1 MFWFVNDGGPLLIAP
16 RRALAAWEGGEPP
29 SAGRTITVEWQYD
42 PTGPATDYDRAC
54 AIGQP
59 AGVIEIGGSWGIVV
73 TAEGSAA
80 WLGVGILAIVLVQED
95 SAEETLFELLHAI
108 PEVAWKPVAPPAVID
123 GDGLLLLHAAST
135 LKDVEI
141 RTPSDTE
148 QACIGDAILSPV
160 PAGRYR
166 IEYASRSTSDV
177 SEVGFLRFRLL
188 DSVAA

>member
-16 RRALAAWEGGEPP
+16 RGALGPWEGGDPP
-29 SAGRTITVEWQYD
+29 SAGRTITVEWQYE

-59 AGVIEIGGSWGIVV
+59 VGVIEIGESWGVVV
-73 TAEGSAA
+73 TSEGSAA
-80 WLGVGILAIVLVQED
+80 WLSVGILATVLVQED
-95 SAEETLFELLHAI
+95 SAEETLLELLHAL
-108 PEVAWKPVAPPAVID
+108 PEKAWKVVAPSAVID

-141 RTPSDTE
+141 RAPSDTE

-188 DSVAA
+188 DSVVA

>member
-1 MFWFVNDGGPLLIAP
+1 MFWFVNDGGPLLTAP

-73 TAEGSAA
+73 TAEVSAA
-80 WLGVGILAIVLVQED
+80 WLAVGILAIVLVQED

-148 QACIGDAILSPV
+148 QACIGDAILSLV

-166 IEYASRSTSDV
+166 IDYASRSTSDV
-177 SEVGFLRFRLL
+177 TEVGFLRFRLL

>member
-16 RRALAAWEGGEPP
+16 RRALGAWEGGDPP
-29 SAGRTITVEWQYD
+29 SAGRTITVEWQYE

-59 AGVIEIGGSWGIVV
+59 VGVIEIGESWGVVV

-80 WLGVGILAIVLVQED
+80 WLSVGILATVLVQED
-95 SAEETLFELLHAI
+95 SAEGTLLELLHAL
-108 PEVAWKPVAPPAVID
+108 PEKAWKVVAPSAVID

-135 LKDVEI
+135 LKDVQV
-141 RTPSDTE
+141 RAPSDTE
-148 QACIGDAILSPV
+148 QACIGDAIVSPV

>member
-16 RRALAAWEGGEPP
+16 RRALGAWEGGDPP
-29 SAGRTITVEWQYD
+29 SAGRTITVEWQYE

-59 AGVIEIGGSWGIVV
+59 VGVIEIGESWGVVV
-73 TAEGSAA
+73 TSEGSAA
-80 WLGVGILAIVLVQED
+80 WLSVGILATVLVQED
-95 SAEETLFELLHAI
+95 SAEETLLELLHAL
-108 PEVAWKPVAPPAVID
+108 PEKAWKVVAPSAVID

-135 LKDVEI
+135 LKDVQV
-141 RTPSDTE
+141 RAPSDTE
-148 QACIGDAILSPV
+148 QACIGDAIVSPV

-188 DSVAA
+188 DNVAA

>member
-16 RRALAAWEGGEPP
+16 RRALDAWEGGDPP
-29 SAGRTITVEWQYD
+29 SAGRTITVEWQYE

-59 AGVIEIGGSWGIVV
+59 VGVIEIGESWGVVV
-73 TAEGSAA
+73 TAEGSAT
-80 WLGVGILAIVLVQED
+80 WLGVGILATVLVQED
-95 SAEETLFELLHAI
+95 SAEGTLLKLLHAL
-108 PEVAWKPVAPPAVID
+108 PEKAWKVVAPSAVID

-141 RTPSDTE
+141 RGPSDTE
-148 QACIGDAILSPV
+148 QACIGDAISSPV

-166 IEYASRSTSDV
+166 IEYATRSTSDV
-177 SEVGFLRFRLL
+177 SEVGFLRFELL

>member
-16 RRALAAWEGGEPP
+16 RRALGAWEGGDPP

-42 PTGPATDYDRAC
+42 PTRPATDYDRAC
-54 AIGQP
+54 AVSQP
-59 AGVIEIGGSWGIVV
+59 VGVIEIADARGVVV
-73 TAEGSAA
+73 TAEGSAG
-80 WLGVGILAIVLVQED
+80 WLDIGILATVMVQED
-95 SAEETLFELLHAI
+95 SAEEILLKLLQAV
-108 PEVAWKPVAPPAVID
+108 PEAAWKPVAPSAIIG

-141 RTPSDTE
+141 RGPSDSE
-148 QACIGDAILSPV
+148 QAYIGDAILSPV
-160 PAGRYR
+160 PAGRYD

>member
-95 SAEETLFELLHAI
+95 SAEETYSSSFMPFLRWRGSLLH
-108 PEVAWKPVAPPAVID
+108 
-123 GDGLLLLHAAST
+123 LRQSST
-135 LKDVEI
+135 ETVCYCYTQ
-141 RTPSDTE
+141 R
-148 QACIGDAILSPV
+148 QH
-160 PAGRYR
+160 
-166 IEYASRSTSDV
+166 
-177 SEVGFLRFRLL
+177 
-188 DSVAA
+188 

>member
-16 RRALAAWEGGEPP
+16 RRALGAWEGGDPP
-29 SAGRTITVEWQYD
+29 SAGRTITVEWQYE

-59 AGVIEIGGSWGIVV
+59 VGVIEIGESWGVVV

-80 WLGVGILAIVLVQED
+80 WLSVGVLTTVLVRED
-95 SAEETLFELLHAI
+95 SAEGTLLELLHAL
-108 PEVAWKPVAPPAVID
+108 PEKAWRVVAPSAAID

-141 RTPSDTE
+141 RAPSDTE

-177 SEVGFLRFRLL
+177 SEVGFLRFRLV
-188 DSVAA
+188 DTVAA

>member
-1 MFWFVNDGGPLLIAP
+1 MFWFANDGGPLLVAP
-16 RRALAAWEGGEPP
+16 LRTLDAWEGGDPP

-42 PTGPATDYDRAC
+42 PTRPATDYDRAC
-54 AIGQP
+54 AISQP
-59 AGVIEIGGSWGIVV
+59 VGVIEIADARGVVV
-73 TAEGSAA
+73 TAEGSAG
-80 WLGVGILAIVLVQED
+80 WLDIGILATVMVQED
-95 SAEETLFELLHAI
+95 SAEEILLKLLQAV
-108 PEVAWKPVAPPAVID
+108 PEAAWKPVAPSAIIG

-135 LKDVEI
+135 LEDVEI
-141 RTPSDTE
+141 RAPSDSE

-160 PAGRYR
+160 SAGRYR